1 MTKTFVQN
9 IAANNLTAIS
19 PSNPEP
25 SLAFNPVRVACLWYV
40 PGTRVTESPE
50 DMGYRF
56 VYAMEGEFDHE

>member
-1 MTKTFVQN
+1 MLATEMSVGRKADV
-9 IAANNLTAIS
+9 AGGY
-19 PSNPEP
+19 PSRGLQP
-25 SLAFNPVRVACLWYV
+25 WYV